1 MYINE
6 AITIGRTDDGSY
18 VVGYQKKV
26 KKEKDSKSDICCPSS
41 EQKTLICKDEK
52 EVVKA
57 ITAILPKI
65 KGSYV
70 EEDEFG
76 KEFDKATK

>member
-1 MYINE
+1 
-6 AITIGRTDDGSY
+6 
-18 VVGYQKKV
+18 
-26 KKEKDSKSDICCPSS
+26 
-41 EQKTLICKDEK
+41 
-52 EVVKA
+52 VKA